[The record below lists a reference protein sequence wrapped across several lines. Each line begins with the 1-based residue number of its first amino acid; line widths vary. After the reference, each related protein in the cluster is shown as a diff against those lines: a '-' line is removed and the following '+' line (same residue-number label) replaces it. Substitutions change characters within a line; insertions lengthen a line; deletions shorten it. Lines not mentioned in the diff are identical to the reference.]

1 MSPFPTGKR
10 CHPHVPTI
18 GHHPTRRITPNMA
31 PKYAFFAKYAEQSQ
45 SQKDREVRGSPA
57 QTEMLQAQS

>member
-45 SQKDREVRGSPA
+45 SQKDREARESPA
-57 QTEMLQAQS
+57 